1 MPMSLRP
8 FLVFASSA
16 ALILSVAACDQAQR
30 NAEAVADMGPAGWL
44 QQLFDGSDGRDWPA
58 FGRTYGEQH
67 YSPLTAINSG
77 NVAKL
82 GLAWSY
88 DLPVG
93 NPVSGP
99 IAVSGL

>member
-30 NAEAVADMGPAGWL
+30 SAEAVADIGPAGWL

-58 FGRTYGEQH
+58 FGRTYGEQG
-67 YSPLTAINSG
+67 LNSR
-77 NVAKL
+77 
-82 GLAWSY
+82 
-88 DLPVG
+88 
-93 NPVSGP
+93 
-99 IAVSGL
+99 